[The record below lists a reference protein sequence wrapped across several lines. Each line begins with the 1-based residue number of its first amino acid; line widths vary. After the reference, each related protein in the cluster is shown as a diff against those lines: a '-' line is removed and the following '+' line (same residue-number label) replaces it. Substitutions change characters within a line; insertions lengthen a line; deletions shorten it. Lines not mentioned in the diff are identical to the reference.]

1 MNVKPLSLSGGIF
14 LSATE
19 YNNGM
24 NADHAHISNLQKKH
38 GLAPTNLGIIEYF
51 INSGFLETQGS
62 LFNLPGEGTPI
73 EVNGDIYT
81 YETPLALDE
90 FYIVEDLSGVDGPVG
105 KDEQTFKLRFN
116 RRGVGNRVVI
126 TPSPYLD
133 LQLFV
138 TDDEIVKDGNTFVY
152 TVSVIGQN
160 AKNRGFDKKF
170 LATGTRYAQST
181 SFFGEFSTI
190 AQDLEWGGKMAKF
203 YNYVGQA
210 RAAANYTVS
219 DEAAHMRVPENEFHS
234 LANYRKVLNMYLMKP
249 GTEGFEYQVAGPS
262 ATGLGEVLTNVY
274 KGDKKALRKDILL
287 HSWIPEIEALG
298 LQRLELDVLNEKFWG
313 TGGTVNMDGRVY
325 NRPIGIYQ
333 QMNMGNIHSYNISTF
348 SLAFLDGLL
357 ASYFSGRM
365 RFDTTNIIDI
375 TVGDGA
381 MNMIYRLTQNLPSSH
396 GMVTQ
401 SADYLQGDTRNLH
414 FKTPRITS
422 FDFSFG
428 TIRFTLSPAL
438 NPRKGV
444 NDFTNPLIGAYR
456 LSSYMMFMTDVTNS
470 SEGNVYSLRNSQQWD
485 TKWQFEN
492 GKYNYMGNLNGFQG
506 RLDVPWGFKVRM
518 EKRHQ
523 ALMLKDPTKAF
534 ILKPIN
540 PNNGLPFGDL

>member
-1 MNVKPLSLSGGIF
+1 MSVRPLSLSGGIF
-14 LSATE
+14 LSASE
-19 YNNGM
+19 YKSGM
-24 NADHAHISNLQKKH
+24 NADHAHISELQKKH

-62 LFNLPGEGTPI
+62 LFTLPGEGTPI
-73 EVNGDIYT
+73 DVQGTVYT
-81 YETPLALDE
+81 WETPLAIDE
-90 FYIVEDLSGVDGPVG
+90 FYIVEDLSDSETPGI
-105 KDEQTFKLRFN
+105 DEQTFKLRFN
-116 RRGVGNRVVI
+116 RRAVSNGVTI
-126 TPSPYLD
+126 TPSPYID

-138 TDDEIVKDGNTFVY
+138 TTDEILQDGKTWVY
-152 TVSVIGQN
+152 TVQVVGQN
-160 AKNRGFDKKF
+160 AKNRWFDKKF
-170 LATGTRYAQST
+170 LVPGTRFAQSS
-181 SFFGEFSTI
+181 SFFGEWSTI
-190 AQDLEWGGKMAKF
+190 TQDLEWSSKMAKF
-203 YNYVGQA
+203 YNYVGA
-210 RAAANYTVS
+210 TRAAINYTVS
-219 DEAAHMRVPENEFHS
+219 DEAAHMHVPDGELVS
-234 LANYRKVLNMYLMKP
+234 IKNYQKVLNMYQMKP
-249 GTEGFEYQVAGPS
+249 GTEGFEYQIQGGAS
-262 ATGLGEVLTNVY
+262 TGFGEMLTNAY
-274 KGDKKALRKDILL
+274 KGDVKALRKDILL
-287 HSWIPEIEALG
+287 YSWVPEVEALA
-298 LQRLELDVLNEKFWG
+298 LRRLELDVLNEKFWG
-313 TGGTVNMDGRVY
+313 TGGTITLEGRTY
-325 NRPIGIYQ
+325 NRPIGLYP

-348 SLAFLDGLL
+348 TLGFLDGLL
-357 ASYFSGRM
+357 SSYFSGRM
-365 RFDTTNIIDI
+365 RFDTTNNINI
-375 TVGDGA
+375 TTGDGG

-401 SADYLQGDTRNLH
+401 SADYLSGDTRNLH

-428 TIRFTLSPAL
+428 TITFSLNPAL

-456 LSSYMMFMTDVTNS
+456 LSSYMMFLTDITN
-470 SEGNVYSLRNSQQWD
+470 GADNNVYTLRNIENWD

-523 ALMLKDPTKAF
+523 SLMLKDPTKAF

>member
-1 MNVKPLSLSGGIF
+1 MSIRPMSLSGGIY
-14 LSATE
+14 LSSSE
-19 YNNGM
+19 YKSGM
-24 NADHAHISNLQKKH
+24 NADHAHISQLQKKY
-38 GLAPTNLGIIEYF
+38 GLPPTNLGIIEYF

-73 EVNGDIYT
+73 DVQGSIYT

-90 FYIVEDLSGVDGPVG
+90 FYIMEDLSDTDTPGR
-105 KDEQTFKLRFN
+105 DEQTFKLRFN
-116 RRGVGNRVVI
+116 RRAVGNGVTI

-138 TDDEIVKDGNTFVY
+138 TTDEIAVEGDSAIY
-152 TVSVIGQN
+152 TVKVVGQN
-160 AKNRGFDKKF
+160 AKNKWFDKKF
-170 LATGTRYAQST
+170 LTSGTRYAQST
-181 SFFGEFSTI
+181 SLFGEFSTI
-190 AQDLEWGGKMAKF
+190 TQDLEWSAKMAKF
-203 YNYVGQA
+203 YNYVGQT
-210 RAAANYTVS
+210 RAAINYVVS
-219 DEAAHMRVPENEFHS
+219 DEAAHMRVPEGEIMS
-234 LANYRKVLNMYLMKP
+234 IKNYSKVLNMYQMKP
-249 GTEGFEYQVAGPS
+249 GTEGFEYQIQGAAS
-262 ATGLGEVLTNVY
+262 SGLGEMLVNAY
-274 KGDKKALRKDILL
+274 KGDKKAMRGDIALY
-287 HSWIPEIEALG
+287 SWVPEVEALA
-298 LQRLELDVLNEKFWG
+298 LQRLELDVVNEKFWG
-313 TGGTVNMDGRVY
+313 TGGTITLEGRTY
-325 NRPIGIYQ
+325 NRPLGLYH
-333 QMNMGNIHSYNISTF
+333 QMNQGNIHSYNIGNFT
-348 SLAFLDGLL
+348 LPFLDGLL
-357 ASYFSGRM
+357 SSYFSGRM
-365 RFDTTNIIDI
+365 RFDTTNNINI
-375 TVGDGA
+375 TTGDGG

-401 SADYLQGDTRNLH
+401 SADYLGGDSRNLH

-428 TIRFTLSPAL
+428 TITFSVNSAL

-444 NDFTNPLIGAYR
+444 NDFTNPMIGAYR
-456 LSSYMMFMTDVTNS
+456 LSSYMMFITDISNS
-470 SEGNVYSLRNSQQWD
+470 SDSNIYTLRNSENWD

-523 ALMLKDPTKAF
+523 ALLLKDPTKAF

>member
-19 YNNGM
+19 YNNQM

-73 EVNGDIYT
+73 EVNGGIYT
-81 YETPLALDE
+81 YETPLAMDE

-105 KDEQTFKLRFN
+105 KDEQPFRLRFN
-116 RRGVGNRVVI
+116 RKAVGNRVTI

-133 LQLFV
+133 LQLLV
-138 TDDEIVKDGNTFVY
+138 TDDEIVKDGNTAIY
-152 TVSVIGQN
+152 TVSVVGQN

-170 LATGTRYAQST
+170 LASGTRYAQGS

-203 YNYVGQA
+203 YNYVGQT
-210 RAAANYTVS
+210 RAAVNYTVS
-219 DEAAHMRVPENEFHS
+219 DEAAHMRVPETEFAS

-249 GTEGFEYQVAGPS
+249 GTEGFEYQVAGPNS
-262 ATGLGEVLTNVY
+262 TGLGEVLTNVY

-287 HSWIPEIEALG
+287 HSWVPEIEALA

-313 TGGTVNMDGRVY
+313 TGGTVTLDGRTY

-333 QMNMGNIHSYNISTF
+333 QMNMGNIHTYNIGTF

-401 SADYLQGDTRNLH
+401 SADYLQGDSRNLH

-470 SEGNVYSLRNSQQWD
+470 ADGNVYSLRNTDAWD

-523 ALMLKDPTKAF
+523 ALMIKDPTKAF

>member
-1 MNVKPLSLSGGIF
+1 MSIRPMSLSGGIY
-14 LSATE
+14 LSSSE
-19 YNNGM
+19 YKSGM
-24 NADHAHISNLQKKH
+24 NADHAHISQLQKKY
-38 GLAPTNLGIIEYF
+38 GLPPTNLGIIEYF

-73 EVNGDIYT
+73 DVQGSIYT

-90 FYIVEDLSGVDGPVG
+90 FYIMEDLSDTDTPG

-116 RRGVGNRVVI
+116 RRAVGNGVTI

-138 TDDEIVKDGNTFVY
+138 TTDEIIVEGDTAIY
-152 TVSVIGQN
+152 TVKVVGQN
-160 AKNRGFDKKF
+160 AKNKWFDKKF
-170 LATGTRYAQST
+170 LTSGTRYAQGT
-181 SFFGEFSTI
+181 SLFGEFSTI
-190 AQDLEWGGKMAKF
+190 TQDLEWGAKMAKF
-203 YNYVGQA
+203 YNYVGQT
-210 RAAANYTVS
+210 RAAINYVVS
-219 DEAAHMRVPENEFHS
+219 DEAAHMKVPDGEIMS
-234 LANYRKVLNMYLMKP
+234 IKNYSRVLNMYQMKP
-249 GTEGFEYQVAGPS
+249 GTEGFEYQIQGAASSGF
-262 ATGLGEVLTNVY
+262 GEMLTNAY
-274 KGDKKALRKDILL
+274 KGDKKAMRNDIALY
-287 HSWIPEIEALG
+287 SWVPEVEALA
-298 LQRLELDVLNEKFWG
+298 LQRLELDVVNEKFWG
-313 TGGTVNMDGRVY
+313 TGGTITLEGRTY
-325 NRPIGIYQ
+325 NRPLGLYH
-333 QMNMGNIHSYNISTF
+333 QMNQGNIHSYNIGTF
-348 SLAFLDGLL
+348 TLPFLDGLL
-357 ASYFSGRM
+357 SSYFSGRM
-365 RFDTTNIIDI
+365 RFDTTNTINI
-375 TVGDGA
+375 TTGDGG

-396 GMVTQ
+396 GMVTH
-401 SADYLQGDTRNLH
+401 SSDYLNGDSRNLH

-428 TIRFTLSPAL
+428 TITFSVNSAL

-444 NDFTNPLIGAYR
+444 NDFTNPMIGAYR
-456 LSSYMMFMTDVTNS
+456 LSSYMMFITDISNS
-470 SEGNVYSLRNSQQWD
+470 ADSNIYTLRNSENWD

-523 ALMLKDPTKAF
+523 ALLLKDPTKAF